1 MPVRQLSAEQLDILR
16 RVEIDDRTSNRL
28 KVAMALTGAN
38 QAEIVAFTGFAQPY
52 VSDVERGRFRTI
64 TVDNAQKFA
73 DFFGCAIE
81 DLFVA
86 ADERRTQRGL
96 PFAPLK
102 AVNQ

>member
-1 MPVRQLSAEQLDILR
+1 MRPLSSEQLDLLHR
-16 RVEIDDRTSNRL
+16 LAIDEATPNRL
-28 KVAMALTGAN
+28 KLAMTLTGAT
-38 QAEIVAFTGFAQPY
+38 QAEIVAFTQFVQPY
-52 VSDVERGRFRTI
+52 ISDVVRGRFRTI

-86 ADERRTQRGL
+86 ADERRAQRGL
-96 PFAPLK
+96 PFVPLK